1 MAKKVFDDYQRKQI
15 RKVFEFM
22 RTVKKDRGGKPFKL
36 KESMAMTDF
45 FVAIRSRKWANV
57 QTAIDRLYEKVD
69 Y

>member
-1 MAKKVFDDYQRKQI
+1 MAKKFDEYQKKQI

-36 KESMAMTDF
+36 KESMAMSDF
-45 FVAIRSRKWANV
+45 FVAIRTRKWANV
-57 QTAIDRLYEKVD
+57 EVAIGRIYEKVN